1 MQRMFF
7 HNQHDKESR
16 EILQYLKNDVK
27 VYDVFG
33 ADRYSLPADIKLTI
47 LPYMVDKYI
56 SFTPSGPY
64 FMDTP
69 FVLTFSCMN
78 HLDEIIPSE
87 ESVFR
92 VLVNGG
98 VYDIVP
104 ENGIIKISLTC
115 PEEVIVRV
123 EIDGPG
129 YLPFKAEVSVVAE
142 DSAT

>member
-56 SFTPSGPY
+56 RFTPAGQY
-64 FMDTP
+64 MATVP
-69 FVLTFSCMN
+69 FVLEFNCMDY
-78 HLDEIIPSE
+78 LDQFVTEKND
-87 ESVFR
+87 
-92 VLVNGG
+92 VLNV
-98 VYDIVP
+98 
-104 ENGIIKISLTC
+104 
-115 PEEVIVRV
+115 
-123 EIDGPG
+123 
-129 YLPFKAEVSVVAE
+129 
-142 DSAT
+142 